1 MIHYAVSHDIEKVLV
16 NLFMAVKKDYP
27 TLLVYQSKWKSELQ
41 FCKDCLT
48 EMMGTQWFE
57 ARVFVIQSLKQKG
70 LCRDSQNSKNTAE
83 WKRWLEKVL
92 RVVNFQGKHGGA
104 TAFQHGALRSAL
116 IAYTAQSDKI
126 NPKSC
131 RSPTTLQQT
140 MGLHSFWDDPSLVA
154 AMCLYGV

>member
-70 LCRDSQNSKNTAE
+70 LCRDSQNSKVRLGVCSRPNNVGE
-83 WKRWLEKVL
+83 
-92 RVVNFQGKHGGA
+92 
-104 TAFQHGALRSAL
+104 
-116 IAYTAQSDKI
+116 
-126 NPKSC
+126 
-131 RSPTTLQQT
+131 T
-140 MGLHSFWDDPSLVA
+140 MVEPQWF
-154 AMCLYGV
+154 